1 MNGKV
6 VGIYIFVLG
15 RDSFFVCVYII
26 IGIEN
31 FFYLM
36 IDIVVC
42 MFYVVS
48 ELVFGGVDSSGYIYS
63 YKIGLEGGFI
73 YFNW

>member
-1 MNGKV
+1 
-6 VGIYIFVLG
+6 
-15 RDSFFVCVYII
+15 
-26 IGIEN
+26 
-31 FFYLM
+31 M

-73 YFNW
+73 YFNWQFFYGFVFCYVSISNDG